1 MAGAARLIEAEAE
14 DQPAKDMRRSIQSV
28 AVLLGCALSAAT
40 PADDT
45 AYLIR
50 FNTACAHCHEGQCS
64 GRLSFALAPAATFA
78 HIRRYAG
85 KVDDAD
91 ARRLYDALAYMKR
104 ACAYPPLAVLGRHTD
119 DPAALAVYRDAASG
133 DYFVPVGPLAP
144 GPYRLRLD
152 LVAADRLEVEVLNQ
166 HFELVAQ
173 GRSTDPATQ
182 FDIRFAVDEAAQHF
196 VRLRPEAAGR
206 VRALHVD

>member
-1 MAGAARLIEAEAE
+1 
-14 DQPAKDMRRSIQSV
+14 MRRSIQSL
-28 AVLLGCALSAAT
+28 AVVLGCALIAAT

-45 AYLIR
+45 AHLIR
-50 FNTACAHCHEGQCS
+50 FNTTCAHCHEGQCS

-85 KVDDAD
+85 QVDEAD

-104 ACAYPPLAVLGRHTD
+104 ACAYPPLAVLGRHSD
-119 DPAALAVYRDAASG
+119 DPAALAVYRDAVSG

-152 LVAADRLEVEVLNQ
+152 LAAADRLEIEVLN
-166 HFELVAQ
+166 HYFELVAQ
-173 GRSTDPATQ
+173 WRSTVAAPRV
-182 FDIRFAVDEAAQHF
+182 DIRFAVEEQAQHF
-196 VRLRPEAAGR
+196 VRLRPAAAGL
-206 VRALHVD
+206 VLALHVD